1 MLRWILRIAVAIGL
15 AAIAF
20 VAIVLALWRP
30 RLWNA
35 SAATPVR
42 HASIDELK
50 RDVASLPPFRAQGSM
65 SRQVDLDTEKL
76 LTQKLTELGWS
87 VQLQAIPDHGS
98 DTILAKLNLGAV

>member
-1 MLRWILRIAVAIGL
+1 
-15 AAIAF
+15 
-20 VAIVLALWRP
+20 
-30 RLWNA
+30 
-35 SAATPVR
+35 
-42 HASIDELK
+42 ASIDELK

-98 DTILAKLNLGAV
+98 DTILAKLNLGAVHNLVATRGLATNGPLTIVAAHLDSVIRSPGADDDGS